1 MEPYQ
6 GYKSAIIF
14 LLPELMKQGLLRGQ
28 ISNFIARDVVEG
40 NNILNLTK
48 QKPEFYQKGQ

>member
-14 LLPELMKQGLLRGQ
+14 LLPELIKQGLLPGQ